1 MRTGETTMM
10 RGGSDHMTTRAAG
23 TSHARTSAG
32 DGAHPHDAGDMP
44 SVARAVARVLA
55 LACFF
60 ATTPAYSP
68 SVMAISHHDSADVTG
83 WFAKTFLAVALACS
97 VALLA
102 HGARPVGGAARGGVA
117 TTGRRTAGLA
127 ACVAYVIGSGGYA
140 VLVALFGAEA
150 TGAAAPA
157 HALAVALA
165 AIGAMGFVPVCARWG
180 RAFRDVELQRVIAAV
195 AVALA
200 LAEAVDALCAAVPR
214 AWAALVWVVALLV
227 GVIVPAATPSDD
239 AAAERDGNASRV
251 TGADE
256 TRGAVAAPE
265 AGATAQAA
273 AAPEMSEADGVAAGG
288 LLRPFLSVM
297 GSSLVG
303 MAISSFTIGVAPT
316 LVCGGALTAQHLAVP
331 LAALVTLPFLVVT
344 PPRPVGAFS
353 RDVLIPAAATVTIA
367 VCALPSI
374 GSGDAGAVVANALF
388 SLVGFVAIAVG
399 CAVSNAHEF
408 PRAVVF
414 ATLVGTYCLA
424 AIAGI
429 GVGAALDTTV
439 EEHAATAIVLAVA
452 YCGVIVVRALV
463 WGWRGTAT
471 SDGAATGEAREDAD
485 IQTVGAPVE
494 SLDER
499 VGRLAREADLTPR
512 ETEIFGYLA
521 HGHGR
526 TYISETLLISKNTVY
541 THMRNIYRKLG
552 VGSREEVVQLVSQDG
567 PADGDARPS

>member
-1 MRTGETTMM
+1 MM
-10 RGGSDHMTTRAAG
+10 RRDSGHMATRAAG
-23 TSHARTSAG
+23 SNLARTGAGVSAHPC
-32 DGAHPHDAGDMP
+32 DGADGAPA
-44 SVARAVARVLA
+44 VARAIARVLM

-68 SVMAISHHDSADVTG
+68 SVMAISHHDGVDVTG
-83 WFAKTFLAVALACS
+83 WFARTFLAVALACS

-102 HGARPVGGAARGGVA
+102 RGARPAGGVARGGRA

-140 VLVALFGAEA
+140 VLVALFGAQA

-157 HALAVALA
+157 YALAVALA
-165 AIGAMGFVPVCARWG
+165 AVGAMGFVPVCARWG

-214 AWAALVWVVALLV
+214 AWAALVWVAALLV
-227 GVIVPAATPSDD
+227 GVIVPVATPPGD
-239 AAAERDGNASRV
+239 AAAERDGSASR
-251 TGADE
+251 
-256 TRGAVAAPE
+256 
-265 AGATAQAA
+265 
-273 AAPEMSEADGVAAGG
+273 VAAGG

-297 GSSLVG
+297 GPSLVG

-344 PPRPVGAFS
+344 PPRPVGAFN
-353 RDVLIPAAATVTIA
+353 RDVLIPAAATVAIA

-374 GSGDAGAVVANALF
+374 GSGDAGVVVANALF

-429 GVGAALDTTV
+429 GVGAALDTAV

-463 WGWRGTAT
+463 RGWRGTAA